1 MVFLQNPLSIIY
13 FYYAIKDWNL
23 LPNTLNNIKNLDEF
37 KNLGLSNSYQKR
49 EETILIMNIYLI
61 DKIYYLI
68 LVYFKLINLF

>member
-1 MVFLQNPLSIIY
+1 MVFLQNPVSIIY

-37 KNLGLSNSYQKR
+37 KNLGLNDSYQKR

>member
-37 KNLGLSNSYQKR
+37 KNLELNNSYQKR

>member
-23 LPNTLNNIKNLDEF
+23 LPNTLNNIKNLNEF
-37 KNLGLSNSYQKR
+37 KNLELNNSYQKR